1 VFDGNGAGRS
11 VRGSSEVTGGGAVTC
26 GATRNLCNCNCDRC
40 NVDGRWFMGEGS
52 RGNEDR
58 EDRGGRGIWLREGTL
73 YSRASGG
80 FIIGNPFVPL
90 SEALTKLVC
99 SRLALFR

>member
-1 VFDGNGAGRS
+1 VFDGNGAGRT
-11 VRGSSEVTGGGAVTC
+11 VRRSGEVAGSGAVSC
-26 GATRNLCNCNCDRC
+26 GATRNLCNCDRC
-40 NVDGRWFMGEGS
+40 NVDGRWFMGESS

-58 EDRGGRGIWLREGTL
+58 EDRGGRGIWLREGKL

-99 SRLALFR
+99 SSLALFR